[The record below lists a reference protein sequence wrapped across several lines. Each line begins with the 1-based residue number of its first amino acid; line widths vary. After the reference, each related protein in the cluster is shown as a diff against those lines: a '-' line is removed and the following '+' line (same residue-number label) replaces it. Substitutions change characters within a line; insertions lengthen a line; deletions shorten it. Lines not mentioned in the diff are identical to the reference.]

1 MHLDSRQKFT
11 EDKIK
16 LNKMELV
23 KDLKTK
29 NTDYMIIR
37 SIISKRRMSINVV
50 RSLCYK
56 AGVKASLD
64 KINFLIECGQVIK
77 DDKDRC
83 VLVETQSAPHYS
95 LMGVGELVSSSLNR
109 MPVKRISLESILE
122 GVSLFYGHSIPEIKS
137 ACRKREY
144 VVCRQNFCHIAKAVI
159 PHITLKGIGKL
170 LSNRDHSTII
180 HSIRTA
186 DDSLRYDKKYKQD
199 YEELLKFVTARV

>member
-1 MHLDSRQKFT
+1 
-11 EDKIK
+11 
-16 LNKMELV
+16 MELV

>member
-1 MHLDSRQKFT
+1 
-11 EDKIK
+11 
-16 LNKMELV
+16 MELV

-37 SIISKRRMSINVV
+37 SIIGKKRMSINVV

-56 AGVKASLD
+56 AGVKESLN

-77 DDKDRC
+77 DENDRC
-83 VLVETQSAPHYS
+83 VLVENQSTPHYS
-95 LMGVGELVSSSLNR
+95 LMGIDELVSSSLNR

-122 GVSLFYGHSIPEIKS
+122 GVSLFYGYSIPEIKS

-159 PHITLKGIGKL
+159 PHITLKGIGRL
-170 LSNRDHSTII
+170 LNNRDHSTII
-180 HSIRTA
+180 HSIQTA
-186 DDSLRYDKKYKQD
+186 GNFLTYDKKYKQD
-199 YEELLKFVTARV
+199 YDELLRFVTARV

>member
-1 MHLDSRQKFT
+1 
-11 EDKIK
+11 
-16 LNKMELV
+16 MELV

-37 SIISKRRMSINVV
+37 SIIGKKRMSINVV

-83 VLVETQSAPHYS
+83 VLVENQSTPHYS
-95 LMGVGELVSSSLNR
+95 LIGVGELVSSSLNR

-122 GVSLFYGHSIPEIKS
+122 GVSLFYGYSIPEIKS
-137 ACRKREY
+137 TCRKREY
-144 VVCRQNFCHIAKAVI
+144 VVCRQNYCHIAKTVI

-180 HSIRTA
+180 HSIKTA
-186 DDSLRYDKKYKQD
+186 DDCITTDKKYKQE
-199 YEELLKFVTARV
+199 YEDLLRFVTGRV

>member
-1 MHLDSRQKFT
+1 
-11 EDKIK
+11 
-16 LNKMELV
+16 MELV

-37 SIISKRRMSINVV
+37 SIIGKKRMSLNVA

-56 AGVKASLD
+56 AGVKESLN

-77 DDKDRC
+77 DENDRC
-83 VLVETQSAPHYS
+83 VLVENQSTPHYS
-95 LMGVGELVSSSLNR
+95 LMGIDELVSSSLNR

-122 GVSLFYGHSIPEIKS
+122 GVSLFYGYSIPEIKS

-159 PHITLKGIGKL
+159 PHITLKGIGRL
-170 LSNRDHSTII
+170 LNNRDHSTII
-180 HSIRTA
+180 HSIQTA
-186 DDSLRYDKKYKQD
+186 GNFLTYDKKYKQD
-199 YEELLKFVTARV
+199 YDELLRFVTARV